1 MHPMPCA
8 CLMQVSEHETNQQ
21 AGGVVSRSRA
31 ACAHDACIP
40 TSAKDSTT
48 WSAAMSLEGP
58 QSDTCVHPQPP
69 ALGRSTP
76 HWPMTRRCLH
86 GRVERWPAHAQRH
99 SACWRRA
106 DPAKRAA
113 AQQRVHPPC
122 AATTPLKQAF
132 RTRFQQCMLGWDQVQ
147 QASRTIEPVADVARG
162 QRAARAGRQR
172 QPAQRAGLQQPRQ
185 VCAYPRRLARRQA
198 VAGASHGRASRRPQQ
213 AAHGCGG
220 GSPALPPVQVCSHA
234 SCGYTWA

>member
-1 MHPMPCA
+1 MAHGTVSASADWMHPMPCA

-122 AATTPLKQAF
+122 AATPPLKQVF
-132 RTRFQQCMLGWDQVQ
+132 RTRSQHCMLWLMG
-147 QASRTIEPVADVARG
+147 TRG
-162 QRAARAGRQR
+162 CQG
-172 QPAQRAGLQQPRQ
+172 
-185 VCAYPRRLARRQA
+185 
-198 VAGASHGRASRRPQQ
+198 HGRHPRPRS
-213 AAHGCGG
+213 CGG
-220 GSPALPPVQVCSHA
+220 ANQPHEL
-234 SCGYTWA
+234 T